1 MKSLRR
7 TAARLHVP
15 SAIWLV
21 LTSPTLH
28 AQEWQ
33 RADSPFTLG
42 EAYPEV
48 AATCETVKYWIDHAP
63 DTEDRV
69 SFAIRGE
76 LVAAEWD
83 GALAYLI
90 ICDEADVQVLCVT
103 YSKDDRDV
111 GDTVLFGGG
120 YSRVGERQIMLDP
133 CLASLED

>member
-1 MKSLRR
+1 LGRSASLPHI
-7 TAARLHVP
+7 AGAFVLG
-15 SAIWLV
+15 
-21 LTSPTLH
+21 LTSSPLH

-63 DTEDRV
+63 DTESRV
-69 SFAIRGE
+69 SFAIKGE

-90 ICDEADVQVLCVT
+90 MCNEADVQVLCVT

-133 CLASLED
+133 CLAGLDE